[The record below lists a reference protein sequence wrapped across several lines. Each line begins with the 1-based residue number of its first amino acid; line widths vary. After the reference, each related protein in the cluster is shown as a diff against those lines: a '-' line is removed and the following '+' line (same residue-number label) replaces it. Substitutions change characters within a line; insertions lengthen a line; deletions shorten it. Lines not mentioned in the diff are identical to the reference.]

1 MNREQEIFLNILKL
15 SLQGRQLTG
24 DENITAQQWEQVLQL
39 AKAHNVLPLI
49 YNASFSHPNLAN
61 SASIR
66 SQVRQLVILQAVKTN
81 EFIQLY
87 EKLTAAGCMPLVVKG
102 LVCRNLYSQPDLRL
116 STDEDILVPAEQVNS
131 CYKVFKDFGMHTEV
145 PEEQF
150 DSEYEIPFRKKDGVL
165 YVEMHKSLFPPQS
178 QAYGD
183 WNNFFENLSE
193 RAVEDNGVLTL
204 SYTDHLMYLI
214 CHAFKHFLHS
224 GFGIRQVCDIVM
236 YANAYG
242 HQIDWKQIY
251 DNCTAI
257 NAQTFAATLFVI
269 GEKYLVF
276 DSEKACYPQYWHN
289 TAVSETNMLT
299 DLLSAGVFGG
309 ADMSRRHSSNMT
321 LDAVMANKRG
331 KKAKTTLKGTLF
343 PSAEKLQSRY
353 PYLQKKPYLLPKAW
367 VSRGVSY
374 LKETKNTKNNSVA
387 QALKIGSDRIEL
399 LREYNVIK

>member
-1 MNREQEIFLNILKL
+1 MDRIYEIFLKILQTA
-15 SLQGRQLTG
+15 LQGRQLTG
-24 DENITAQQWEQVLQL
+24 NEDISTDQWSEILRL

-61 SASIR
+61 SAAIR
-66 SQVRQLVILQAVKTN
+66 SQVRQLVILQTVKTN
-81 EFIQLY
+81 EFMRLY
-87 EKLTAAGCMPLVVKG
+87 EKLTEAGCTPLVVKG
-102 LVCRNLYSQPDLRL
+102 LICRSLYPNPDLRL
-116 STDEDILVPAEQVNS
+116 STDEDILVPAEQVSS
-131 CYKVFKDFGMHTEV
+131 CYQIFKDSDMYTEI

-183 WNNFFENLSE
+183 WNEFFENVSE
-193 RAVEDNGVLTL
+193 RAVNDNGVMTL
-204 SYTDHLMYLI
+204 SCTDHLMYLI

-242 HQIDWKQIY
+242 SQIDWQRIY

-257 NAQTFAATLFVI
+257 NAQTFAATLFEI
-269 GEKYLVF
+269 GEKYLIF

-289 TAVSETNMLT
+289 TAVDETHMLA

-309 ADMSRRHSSNMT
+309 SDMSRKHSSNMT
-321 LDAVMANKRG
+321 LDAVAADKQG
-331 KKAKTTLKGTLF
+331 KKGKTTLKGTLF
-343 PSAEKLQSRY
+343 PSAEKLKGRY
-353 PYLQKKPYLLPKAW
+353 TYLNEKPYLLPKAW

-374 LKETKNTKNNSVA
+374 LKETKSSKNNSAA
-387 QALKIGSDRIEL
+387 QALKIGNDRIEL
-399 LREYNVIK
+399 LREYKVIK